1 MVWGVNLALYVDS
14 IAAGGLI
21 RHSMRCKKEVIHMSC
36 LKSRSLNMISFT
48 NVAWDKLTGKAKTR
62 TLHLIT
68 LTVF

>member
-36 LKSRSLNMISFT
+36 LKSRSLSMSSFT
-48 NVAWDKLTGKAKTR
+48 NVA
-62 TLHLIT
+62 
-68 LTVF
+68 